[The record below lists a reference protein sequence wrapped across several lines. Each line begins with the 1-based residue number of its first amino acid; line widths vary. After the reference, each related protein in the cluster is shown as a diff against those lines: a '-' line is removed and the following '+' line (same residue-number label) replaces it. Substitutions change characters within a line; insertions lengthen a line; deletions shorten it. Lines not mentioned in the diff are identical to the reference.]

1 MKKWSFLVVT
11 VLAFVLVLAGCGASN
26 DKVSGDKDKLKVVTT
41 FYPMYDFTK
50 NVAGD

>member
-26 DKVSGDKDKLKVVTT
+26 NKVSGDKDKLKVVTT

-50 NVAGD
+50 NVA

>member
-26 DKVSGDKDKLKVVTT
+26 DTVSGD
-41 FYPMYDFTK
+41 
-50 NVAGD
+50 